1 MKLENLSESFVKT
14 FAGSTIF
21 GRGKEYHQSG
31 MVDEIQ
37 YDPARDYIQSGISGS
52 SGNSY
57 DVEITAAARGIDAD
71 CSCPYDGYPC
81 KHIVAVL
88 LTFLEKRGTLLRQA
102 AGKKKAVSSLK
113 DKMTAL
119 SKDRLVELLLAFAE
133 KYPDCRRDLLIRIG
147 DDPQDAL
154 DVILKQIRQVFRAFE
169 SEQES
174 SSRVVRRLKDVLQSV
189 REAAAQV
196 KTAVYWAVADGI
208 LRELNEYGMS
218 DEPLEDLAIETLDA
232 LAGIL
237 SGQETPASEKEKI
250 LLALKR
256 YSKWGNC
263 GIVDD
268 IKGAIGTIEG

>member
-1 MKLENLSESFVKT
+1 M
-14 FAGSTIF
+14 
-21 GRGKEYHQSG
+21 
-31 MVDEIQ
+31 
-37 YDPARDYIQSGISGS
+37 
-52 SGNSY
+52 
-57 DVEITAAARGIDAD
+57 
-71 CSCPYDGYPC
+71 
-81 KHIVAVL
+81 
-88 LTFLEKRGTLLRQA
+88 
-102 AGKKKAVSSLK
+102 
-113 DKMTAL
+113 
-119 SKDRLVELLLAFAE
+119 
-133 KYPDCRRDLLIRIG
+133 IRIG

-189 REAAAQV
+189 REVAARV

-237 SGQETPASEKEKI
+237 SGQGTPASEKDKI